1 MLLVD
6 HVRKMA
12 KEAILFQD
20 DTDYSIS
27 NVADWTTVAS
37 KNISLSEECVVYI
50 YGLFVI
56 CDAKGAGRILVDGNP
71 IVSTGGKAAAGTPV
85 QQPRECFIVLGAG
98 SHTIS
103 YQLSMWYKGTTSP
116 SIKWDYTYAATF
128 DFADRYNYSKYVQGL
143 AVSNNTSVY
152 VINNETLASSLPAR
166 RTPAGKIKK
175 YVVLIFGYFSTSGYR
190 LNTVLNSGDPNV
202 MYTMNWRLYING
214 AAVSFYDKLNDF
226 ADGDSSNQS
235 YGAGSY
241 GYYVGVVDAGT
252 SPTISVSVYN
262 YNTGA
267 TRTAVLSISAIIC
280 PWIIPTSE
288 YEPITL
294 EFPQGSTIY
303 VLLEPFLSDPTK
315 TLKIGSR
322 VLLGSASTSSYYTAS
337 GTGIVTASYT
347 FEIVGVSGCVMT
359 VSGYGGCITAVGVDI
374 R

>member
-56 CDAKGAGRILVDGNP
+56 CDAKGAGRILVDNNP
-71 IVSTGGKAAAGTPV
+71 VISTGGKAAASTPV

-128 DFADRYNYSKYVQGL
+128 DFADRYNYTKYVSV
-143 AVSNNTSVY
+143 AVSDNTSVY
-152 VINNETLASSLPAR
+152 VISIETLASSLLAR

-175 YVVLIFGYFSTSGYR
+175 YVVLIFGYFSTSGLR
-190 LNTVLNSGDPNV
+190 SNTVLNSGGASV
-202 MYTMNWRLYING
+202 SGTVNWRLYIAG
-214 AAVSFYDKLNDF
+214 SQVSFYDRLNDY

-241 GYYVGVVDAGT
+241 GYYIGVVDAGT
-252 SPTISVSVYN
+252 SPTISVSAHN
-262 YNTGA
+262 YGTGA
-267 TRTAVLSISAIIC
+267 TRTVVLHISAIIC

-294 EFPQGSTIY
+294 EFPEGSTIY

-315 TLKIGSR
+315 TLKIGRR
-322 VLLGSASTSSYYTAS
+322 VLFGSASTSSYYTAS